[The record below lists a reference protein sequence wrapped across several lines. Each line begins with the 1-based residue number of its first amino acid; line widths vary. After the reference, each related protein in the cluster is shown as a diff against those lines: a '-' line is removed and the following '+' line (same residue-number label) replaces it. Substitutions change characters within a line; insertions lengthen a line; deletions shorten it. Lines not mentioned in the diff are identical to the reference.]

1 MYNLSL
7 SVPLVRYVPIVPTIA
22 DNLLILRSGRDW
34 SQAELAERAGIAR
47 STVSKHE
54 TGASVPKADD
64 RLRYARAFGMT
75 LEELDQILRGHVAP
89 VRPDEPGAVERP
101 YGKIPIINS
110 APAGRTVDYTEF
122 GIDSRDG
129 YEYIDSLELTGSGL
143 FAVRVVGDSMAARLA
158 DGDVV
163 VFRWLDPHAEEHP
176 ILDGR
181 IVFARFT
188 EEHKHGECCLAR
200 WRTIDSE
207 TVMLYKDNSRHTP
220 SQHPRDGFAQV
231 GVFVESR
238 SRRE

>member
-1 MYNLSL
+1 M
-7 SVPLVRYVPIVPTIA
+7 TIEEFEA
-22 DNLLILRSGRDW
+22 AVTG
-34 SQAELAERAGIAR
+34 GAR
-47 STVSKHE
+47 
-54 TGASVPKADD
+54 
-64 RLRYARAFGMT
+64 M
-75 LEELDQILRGHVAP
+75 
-89 VRPDEPGAVERP
+89 VRPDEAGKFERP

-129 YEYIDSLELTGSGL
+129 YEYIDAFELVGAGL
-143 FAVRVVGDSMAARLA
+143 FAVRVVGDSMMPRLA

-176 ILDGR
+176 VLDGR

-188 EEHKHGECCLAR
+188 EEHKQGECCLAR

-207 TVMLYKDNSRHTP
+207 TVMLYKDNPRHTP
-220 SQHPRDGFAQV
+220 SQHPREAFAQV
-231 GVFVESR
+231 GMFVESR